1 MPGRRLAAKIRAR
14 RLEREVMTQND
25 VMHDVMHDFMQG
37 GRGPD
42 GGRGGARF
50 SGVGVE
56 GERAGGLFGCGA
68 GALWRLRRRRG
79 PVPLSRGL
87 GLTRVCMLL
96 VHEPSFFFSQ
106 AAGSN
111 LEGPLKEYNRRRG
124 IVSSE
129 GASEDGGGGGG
140 GGGGK
145 QQGRGR
151 GGGRVES
158 ALVAE
163 GPAAGGR
170 GR

>member
-1 MPGRRLAAKIRAR
+1 MCLLMRSADWQRNPLDGRTPLERGGAWEAQAAMPGRRLAAKIRAR
-14 RLEREVMTQND
+14 RLERE
-25 VMHDVMHDFMQG
+25 
-37 GRGPD
+37 
-42 GGRGGARF
+42 
-50 SGVGVE
+50 
-56 GERAGGLFGCGA
+56 
-68 GALWRLRRRRG
+68 
-79 PVPLSRGL
+79 
-87 GLTRVCMLL
+87 
-96 VHEPSFFFSQ
+96 